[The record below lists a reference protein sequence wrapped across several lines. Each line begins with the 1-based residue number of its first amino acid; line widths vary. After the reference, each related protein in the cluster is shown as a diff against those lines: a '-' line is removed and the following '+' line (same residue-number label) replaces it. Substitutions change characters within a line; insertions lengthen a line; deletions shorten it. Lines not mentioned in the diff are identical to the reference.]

1 MLFKKNTRMD
11 NNHQLLSQEYILLNI
26 RRTSSDN
33 RCKLKGETAK
43 AQKFRFLKTLIRKY
57 LTFVSAK

>member
-1 MLFKKNTRMD
+1 MD